1 MNEQENNIEEMTT
14 FGDESERIKDGLKT
28 TIKVIKTQGRI
39 SLERL
44 KEAKITKEGDI
55 IFADVEK
62 QKQQLN
68 FIRKRAKFQQQCNN

>member
-1 MNEQENNIEEMTT
+1 
-14 FGDESERIKDGLKT
+14 
-28 TIKVIKTQGRI
+28 
-39 SLERL
+39 L

-68 FIRKRAKFQQQCNN
+68 FIRKRAKFQQ